1 MKRRNLFMS
10 LTIMLGMF
18 TVAFNFNDEQFT
30 WFWTDNKPIAIILG
44 ITTIITGI
52 LWIKYQRRLKFE
64 NKS

>member
-18 TVAFNFNDEQFT
+18 TVAFNFNDEQLT
-30 WFWTDNKPIAIILG
+30 WLWTDNIPVAIILG

-52 LWIKYQRRLKFE
+52 LWIKYQRKL
-64 NKS
+64 NVQNNN